1 VSWATARMPS
11 PHPRD
16 GWPPARPARCPIPP
30 GRATNGGLRP
40 VTLSTGPGEGA
51 QAAPGPGPV
60 PISTDP
66 VPARRRSPPGRGNQ
80 AQETENRK
88 TTGQPSIVGPGP
100 TTGPR
105 TGPRPGADT
114 GSDQTVPGRG
124 GHRLGTDDGPSRPV
138 TGTKTPIAP
147 GQRPG
152 AVVARGGVE
161 PPTFRFSDQRSG
173 VMGCFSL
180 FSGASESVMGGLVLD
195 GASRAISSGTTVSP
209 LNWLAPSGNPWG
221 TPCRQSSGVNA
232 RDARGG
238 SGQ

>member
-1 VSWATARMPS
+1 MVSAAARATIIPIVRQTTCGGLGNGGRRPRGRIVECPVRTRCARATARMPS

-16 GWPPARPARCPIPP
+16 GPPPARPARCPRPP
-30 GRATNGGLRP
+30 GRATNGGLCP

-51 QAAPGPGPV
+51 RAVPGAGPV

-88 TTGQPSIVGPGP
+88 TTGQPSIVVPGP

-105 TGPRPGADT
+105 TGPRPAADT

-138 TGTKTPIAP
+138 TRPKKPIAP

-152 AVVARGGVE
+152 IPVARGGVE
-161 PPTFRFSDQRSG
+161 PPTFRFSVGRSYQLSYLAVTDG
-173 VMGCFSL
+173 FS
-180 FSGASESVMGGLVLD
+180 SVRGDPD
-195 GASRAISSGTTVSP
+195 GT
-209 LNWLAPSGNPWG
+209 
-221 TPCRQSSGVNA
+221 
-232 RDARGG
+232 
-238 SGQ
+238 

>member
-1 VSWATARMPS
+1 VSRGGAPAAARATIIPIVRQTTYGGLGNGGRR
-11 PHPRD
+11 PRSRIVECPVRTCCVV
-16 GWPPARPARCPIPP
+16 GHGTHAITTPAGRLASSQTCTVSHTPP

-152 AVVARGGVE
+152 AAVARGGVE
-161 PPTFRFSDQRSG
+161 PPTFRFSVGRSYQLSYLAVTEETIMFFRG
-173 VMGCFSL
+173 DP
-180 FSGASESVMGGLVLD
+180 D
-195 GASRAISSGTTVSP
+195 GT
-209 LNWLAPSGNPWG
+209 
-221 TPCRQSSGVNA
+221 
-232 RDARGG
+232 
-238 SGQ
+238 